1 MFDTPLY
8 FYRFIFMA
16 ELFLAE
22 GLFTHKLK
30 KRSRFPLRV
39 ALSLLV
45 CYGVTAVFPIIT
57 FDALYVSAMFIILF
71 AMTIGALYFCYA
83 MRLLDIVFCAV
94 AAYAVQH
101 IAYELYTFMNV
112 AFGLDTGTLAYGET
126 ISGDYSFWM
135 FATYVESYAAA
146 YALMYV
152 FFGRRIGEKDDLNIG
167 NVSLLVISGVI
178 VLVAVLFNAILT
190 YRVTEDTDVVIMSM
204 THIYNMICCVLAV
217 AIQFSILGKKKMQ
230 TELDTLQ
237 RLHKQ
242 EQQHYMIFKENI
254 DYINVKC
261 HDLKH
266 QIRRIASKGAV
277 GDSVI
282 DEIEN
287 AVSIYDSD
295 VKSGNEILDIVLTEK
310 RLTCVNNNIAFSCI
324 TDGKQI
330 NFMSD
335 ADICALFGNALD
347 NAIEAV
353 CRIPEPEKRSIGLI
367 IKNVKGFVSVN
378 VRNNCLGVPQFDGD
392 LPRST
397 KGDEV
402 YHGYGMKSIK
412 AVTERYGGEMS
423 VVVKDGV
430 FSLNL
435 LFSENCT

>member
-16 ELFLAE
+16 ELFVAE
-22 GLFTHKLK
+22 AFFTHKLK

-39 ALSLLV
+39 ILSIIV
-45 CYGVTAVFPIIT
+45 CYGITAVFPIIT
-57 FDALYVSAMFIILF
+57 FDALYVSAMFVMLF
-71 AMTIGALYFCYA
+71 ALTIVALFFCYD

-112 AFGLDTGTLAYGET
+112 ALGLDVGSLAYGEEIT
-126 ISGDYSFWM
+126 ADYSIWM
-135 FATYVESYAAA
+135 FATYVESYAAV

-152 FFGRRIGEKDDLNIG
+152 FFGRRIESKEDLRIG

-178 VLVAVLFNAILT
+178 VLVAILFNAILT
-190 YRVTEDTDVVIMSM
+190 YRVTEETDSVLVLMA
-204 THIYNMICCVLAV
+204 HVYNMICCVLAV
-217 AIQFSILGKKKMQ
+217 AIQFSIFGKKKVQ

-242 EQQHYMIFKENI
+242 EQQHYMLFKENI

-353 CRIPEPEKRSIGLI
+353 CRIPEAEKRSIGLV

-378 VRNNCLGVPQFDGD
+378 IRNNCIEIPKFVGD
-392 LPRST
+392 LPKST

-423 VVVKDGV
+423 VEVSDGV

-435 LFSENCT
+435 LFPD

>member
-1 MFDTPLY
+1 M
-8 FYRFIFMA
+8 I
-16 ELFLAE
+16 
-22 GLFTHKLK
+22 
-30 KRSRFPLRV
+30 KR
-39 ALSLLV
+39 
-45 CYGVTAVFPIIT
+45 
-57 FDALYVSAMFIILF
+57 
-71 AMTIGALYFCYA
+71 
-83 MRLLDIVFCAV
+83 AV

-112 AFGLDTGTLAYGET
+112 AFGLDTGKLAYGET
-126 ISGDYSFWM
+126 MSGDFSFWM
-135 FATYVESYAAA
+135 FATYVESYAAV
-146 YALMYV
+146 YALMYA
-152 FFGRRIGEKDDLNIG
+152 FFGRRIGGKDDLHIG

-178 VLVAVLFNAILT
+178 VLVAVLFNAVLT
-190 YRVTEDTDVVIMSM
+190 YRVTEDTDVVIVSM

-230 TELDTLQ
+230 TELATLQ

-242 EQQHYMIFKENI
+242 EQQHYMLFKENI
-254 DYINVKC
+254 DYINLKC

-295 VKSGNEILDIVLTEK
+295 VKSGNDILDIVLTEK
-310 RLTCVNNNIAFSCI
+310 RLTCVNNSIAFSCI

-330 NFMSD
+330 GFMSD

-353 CRIPEPEKRSIGLI
+353 CRIPEPEKRSIGLV

-378 VRNNCLGVPQFDGD
+378 VRNNCLDTPQFDGE
-392 LPRST
+392 LLRST

-435 LFSENCT
+435 LFPG